1 MFDFRESVDPFLYY
15 ISYLAFFLILNLVY
29 RKGNYIIEDKKINNE
44 IKYHGKHDKQIY
56 TIAADEAVNDTEIIQ
71 NPLIMFVL

>member
-1 MFDFRESVDPFLYY
+1 MKCIKIRFDDR
-15 ISYLAFFLILNLVY
+15 AFYVSKKSTYF
-29 RKGNYIIEDKKINNE
+29 IIEDKKINNE
-44 IKYHGKHDKQIY
+44 IKYHCKHDKQIY